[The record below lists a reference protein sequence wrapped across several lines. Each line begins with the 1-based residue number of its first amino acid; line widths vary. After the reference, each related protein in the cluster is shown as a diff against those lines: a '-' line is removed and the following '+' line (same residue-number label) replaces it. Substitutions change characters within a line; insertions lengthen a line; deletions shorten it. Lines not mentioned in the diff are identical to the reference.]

1 MATMLKH
8 RSIIAMCATAL
19 ALVLGGFI
27 WALSEIGLRGV
38 QSFQGS
44 APLILHFNDIAG
56 ITEIGM
62 RSTLAFAGIF
72 AAFAVVINFMIAL
85 ELDRRDRVLGK
96 MVAALTL
103 AAAVLLFIGC
113 AAIINVNV

>member
-1 MATMLKH
+1 MKKILNQ
-8 RSIIAMCATAL
+8 RSIIAMSAAAL
-19 ALVLGGFI
+19 AFVLGGFI
-27 WALSEIGLRGV
+27 WALAELGSRGL
-38 QSFQGS
+38 QGGG
-44 APLILHFNDIAG
+44 PLILHFNDIVG

-62 RSTLAFAGIF
+62 RGTFAFAGIF

-85 ELDRRDRVLGK
+85 ELDARDRVLGK
-96 MVAALTL
+96 MIAALTL